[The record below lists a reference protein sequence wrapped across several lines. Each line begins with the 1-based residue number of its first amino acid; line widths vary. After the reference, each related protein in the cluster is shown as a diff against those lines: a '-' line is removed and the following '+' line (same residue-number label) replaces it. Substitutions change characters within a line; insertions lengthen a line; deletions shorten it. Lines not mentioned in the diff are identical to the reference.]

1 MNYPLISEYIESI
14 KQSEDNFNVLST
26 LRPVYDEAGEIVM
39 SSGNFAVVFK
49 MKDESSGKLYAVKC
63 FLKEQEGRDIA
74 YQQITDELEYASS
87 NYLCSIKY
95 FQKEL
100 FVDST
105 VSSDTEFPV
114 LLMDWVEGVTLDK
127 YVHQHISDKYAL
139 QFITYQF
146 CKMAAWL
153 MSRPFAHGDLKP
165 DNILV
170 SEDGAL
176 VLVDYDGMY
185 VPAMQG
191 QKARELGSPDYRH
204 PLRTEDCFNE
214 HIDDFP
220 LVLIGMSLKAIA
232 LDTSLLQNNARS
244 DSLLFSESDFQD
256 IGKCLMMKSLC
267 ALLNDAEFSKLYAL
281 FILAHSQQEL
291 SAVSFRLFLLNKV
304 EKPIEEVLSTEAT
317 EEDFKYAIEDK
328 YGVKYSR
335 DGKKLL
341 KASFSFRDKEYVVYV
356 VREGT
361 EVICDG
367 ALQSTGIRSV
377 KLPSTIISIGSL
389 AFANNHF
396 LDSCNIPASVK
407 YIAHNNPWRGCFH
420 IMNMDIQSKN
430 FIIKDGILY
439 SSDFR
444 IVYGAIYWKSV
455 FNIDNRS
462 KKICA
467 NAFWSDVFNNNK
479 LKSIG
484 LSNIEYIGTEAFRW
498 CESLQD
504 ITIPNSVT
512 KIGNGAFC
520 LCKSLQSIT
529 IPNSVTSIGDGAFS
543 GCNICFFICNSTY
556 FQNDDVCLFNKDKTA
571 IISRI
576 KDCVNYIIPNSVT
589 SIGDGAFGSC
599 KSLQNITIP
608 NSVTKIGDKAFS
620 SCDSLQSVTIPNS
633 VTSIGDEAFRWC
645 NFLQSV
651 TIPNSVTKIGD
662 RAFERCDYL
671 QSVTIPNS
679 VKSIGNRAFCLCKSL
694 QSVTIPNSVTSIGN
708 EAFSSCKSLQSITI
722 PNSVTS
728 IGNHA
733 FSGCNICYFICN
745 STYFQN
751 DDVCLFNKDKTA
763 IVSRIKDCV
772 NYIIPNS
779 VTSIGDEAFSG
790 CDSLQSVTIPNSVTS
805 IGNRAFGGCD
815 SLQSITIPNSVTKIG
830 NGTFYSCDSL
840 QSVTIPNS
848 VTSIGDEAFYS
859 CDSLQSVTI
868 PNSVT
873 SIGDE
878 AFYSCKSLQSVTI
891 PNSVTKIGDYAFS
904 SCESLQS
911 ITISNSVTSI
921 GNRAFDGCKSLQNI
935 TIPNSVTSIGDCV
948 FKRCESLQ
956 SITIPNSVTKIGDG
970 AFSCCESLQSVT
982 IPNSVTSI
990 GDCAFRSCKSLQS
1003 ITIPNSVTKIGDGA
1017 FRWCRH
1023 LDKPSR
1029 LRLKELNYTQY

>member
-1 MNYPLISEYIESI
+1 MNYPLISEYIEAI
-14 KQSEDNFNVLST
+14 KHSEDNFNVLST
-26 LRPVYDEAGEIVM
+26 LRPVYDEASEIVM

-63 FLKEQEGRDIA
+63 FLREQEGRDIA

-87 NYLCSIKY
+87 TYLCSIKY

-153 MSRPFAHGDLKP
+153 MSQPFAHGDLKT

-170 SEDGAL
+170 TEDGTL

-220 LVLIGMSLKAIA
+220 LALIGMSLKAIA

-256 IGKCLMMKSLC
+256 IGECQMMKSLC

-281 FILAHSQQEL
+281 FTLAHSQQEL

-317 EEDFKYAIEDK
+317 EEDFKYAIIDE

-341 KASFSFRDKEYVVYV
+341 QASFLGEKEYV

-367 ALQSTGIRSV
+367 ALRSTHIRSV
-377 KLPSTIISIGSL
+377 KLPSTIISIGSE
-389 AFANNHF
+389 AFADNYN
-396 LDSCNIPASVK
+396 LVSCNIPASVK
-407 YIAHNNPWRGCFH
+407 YIAHDNPWRKCFD

-467 NAFWSDVFNNNK
+467 NAFLSNRFNKNK

-484 LSNIEYIGTEAFRW
+484 LSNIEYIGIAAFSG
-498 CESLQD
+498 CESLQSV
-504 ITIPNSVT
+504 TIPNSVT
-512 KIGNGAFC
+512 SIGDRAFSSCKSLQSVTIPNSVTSIGDRVFIRCKSLQSVTIPNSVTSIGNGAFSG
-520 LCKSLQSIT
+520 CKSLQSIT
-529 IPNSVTSIGDGAFS
+529 IPNSVTNIGDNAFSDCESLQSITIPNSVTKIGDGAFS

-571 IISRI
+571 IVSSI
-576 KDCVNYIIPNSVT
+576 KDCINYIIPNSVT
-589 SIGDGAFGSC
+589 SIGDGAFYGC
-599 KSLQNITIP
+599 R
-608 NSVTKIGDKAFS
+608 
-620 SCDSLQSVTIPNS
+620 SLQSVTIPNS
-633 VTSIGDEAFRWC
+633 VTSIGDW
-645 NFLQSV
+645 
-651 TIPNSVTKIGD
+651 
-662 RAFERCDYL
+662 
-671 QSVTIPNS
+671 
-679 VKSIGNRAFCLCKSL
+679 
-694 QSVTIPNSVTSIGN
+694 
-708 EAFSSCKSLQSITI
+708 AFSSCKSLQS
-722 PNSVTS
+722 
-728 IGNHA
+728 
-733 FSGCNICYFICN
+733 
-745 STYFQN
+745 
-751 DDVCLFNKDKTA
+751 
-763 IVSRIKDCV
+763 V
-772 NYIIPNS
+772 N
-779 VTSIGDEAFSG
+779 
-790 CDSLQSVTIPNSVTS
+790 
-805 IGNRAFGGCD
+805 
-815 SLQSITIPNSVTKIG
+815 IPNSVTKIG
-830 NGTFYSCDSL
+830 N
-840 QSVTIPNS
+840 
-848 VTSIGDEAFYS
+848 
-859 CDSLQSVTI
+859 
-868 PNSVT
+868 
-873 SIGDE
+873 
-878 AFYSCKSLQSVTI
+878 
-891 PNSVTKIGDYAFS
+891 YAFNF
-904 SCESLQS
+904 CTQ
-911 ITISNSVTSI
+911 
-921 GNRAFDGCKSLQNI
+921 
-935 TIPNSVTSIGDCV
+935 
-948 FKRCESLQ
+948 
-956 SITIPNSVTKIGDG
+956 
-970 AFSCCESLQSVT
+970 
-982 IPNSVTSI
+982 
-990 GDCAFRSCKSLQS
+990 
-1003 ITIPNSVTKIGDGA
+1003 
-1017 FRWCRH
+1017 
-1023 LDKPSR
+1023 LDEPSR
-1029 LRLKELNYTQY
+1029 LRLKELNYTQN